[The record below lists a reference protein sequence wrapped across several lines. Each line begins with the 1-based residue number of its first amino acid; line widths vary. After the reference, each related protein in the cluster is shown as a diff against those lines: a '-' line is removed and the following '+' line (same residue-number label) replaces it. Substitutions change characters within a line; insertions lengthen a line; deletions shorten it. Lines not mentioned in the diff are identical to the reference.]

1 MPTISVYLSLLDIE
15 KGMAMDEV
23 RMAREAEVIRR
34 AYPAVSAAADAFQ
47 EGIPEHIPLPCL
59 GVEFDILERLRVLLA
74 LETQRIRSTSLLLN
88 TSWSDVTRSP
98 RGRAAINNAIVVAAN
113 GDSIPPD
120 NGLQLSTRP

>member
-1 MPTISVYLSLLDIE
+1 MRAAT
-15 KGMAMDEV
+15 AMDEV

-47 EGIPEHIPLPCL
+47 EGIPEHIPVPCL

-74 LETQRIRSTSLLLN
+74 LETQCIRSTSLLLN
-88 TSWSDVTRSP
+88 TSWSDVTHSP

-120 NGLQLSTRP
+120 DGLQLSPKP